1 MPIFANNGALFI
13 MAITKAVIAVI
24 IVGSMAYCLIMQIP
38 IPDKVIEVI
47 LLIVGVYFGYSA
59 KVYHESR
66 KNKAT
71 IDAWLRNRN
80 RKGRYNARE

>member
-1 MPIFANNGALFI
+1 MPVFANNGSLLI

-38 IPDKVIEVI
+38 VPDWGEKTI

-59 KVYHESR
+59 KVYHESQ
-66 KNKAT
+66 KNKQVLTAM
-71 IDAWLRNRN
+71 LGN
-80 RKGRYNARE
+80 KHK